1 MPVRSLRKRK
11 GVTMAERKLNLQ
23 SDTSQESGKLKELRR
38 MLENAKTKK
47 QQRLIAFK
55 IMMEMENQGRIGIG
69 Q

>member
-1 MPVRSLRKRK
+1 
-11 GVTMAERKLNLQ
+11 MAERKLNLQ